1 MIRAALIAMIAAGPA
16 MAAKP
21 DLCAA
26 LTEVAMTGAID
37 GWNMASI
44 PDGLDAIWTE
54 TKVSSDGE
62 ARAISAAYL
71 HGYAGGLVFTD
82 PEEFAEAFY
91 SACMSEAL

>member
-1 MIRAALIAMIAAGPA
+1 MIRAALITMIAAGPA
-16 MAAKP
+16 MAVKP
-21 DLCAA
+21 DICAA

-44 PDGLDAIWTE
+44 PDGLDAIWTA
-54 TKVSSDGE
+54 TQVNSDGE

-82 PEEFAEAFY
+82 PDEFAEAFF
-91 SACMSEAL
+91 SACVSEGV